1 MQGHQNGSEA
11 KYTMNLDT
19 QYSSINFV
27 TLGLRSNGCPH
38 YYITILLY
46 NISHQTYCKLQL
58 DEEGDKV
65 CSLLSLLSLIIS
77 IYYQANEFINSRG

>member
-1 MQGHQNGSEA
+1 MVLVLIEKGQQYNVGEKPTVILYCTPTLIAMQGHQNGSEA

-38 YYITILLY
+38 YYITILELLY
-46 NISHQTYCKLQL
+46 
-58 DEEGDKV
+58 
-65 CSLLSLLSLIIS
+65 
-77 IYYQANEFINSRG
+77 